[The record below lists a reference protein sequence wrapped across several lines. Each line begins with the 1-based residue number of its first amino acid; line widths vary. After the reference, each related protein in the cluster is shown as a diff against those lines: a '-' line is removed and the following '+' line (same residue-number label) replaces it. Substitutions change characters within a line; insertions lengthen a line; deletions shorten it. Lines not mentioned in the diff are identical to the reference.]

1 MNIGKATAI
10 FLQIASKRF
19 TDEEKGQAIM
29 QVAQMPTH
37 MGIKKDAML
46 CVIWY
51 LLNICFEIPEGER
64 PPEAWDKLVKA
75 LAEAEEGESDAE
87 VPT

>member
-10 FLQIASKRF
+10 FLQIASKKY
-19 TDEEKGQAIM
+19 TDNEKGQAIM

-37 MGIKKDAML
+37 MGIKKDAMI

-51 LLNICFEIPEGER
+51 LLNTCFDLPEGEK

-75 LAEAEEGESDAE
+75 LEAAEAKPGGTE
-87 VPT
+87 

>member
-10 FLQIASKRF
+10 FLQIASKRY
-19 TDEEKGQAIM
+19 TDEEKGTAIM

-37 MGIKKDAML
+37 MGIKKDAMI

-51 LLNICFEIPEGER
+51 LLNLCFDLPEGSK
-64 PPEAWDKLVKA
+64 PPEAWDKLAKA
-75 LAEAEEGESDAE
+75 LEEAEAKDDGG
-87 VPT
+87 